1 MLLIRKADQN
11 EKKGRTS
18 KMTEPN
24 RNIVPGDDPGDQ
36 QPPARRAAAAP
47 ERPVAAAA
55 PARPV
60 ARAGTPYDGFHP
72 GSL

>member
-1 MLLIRKADQN
+1 
-11 EKKGRTS
+11 
-18 KMTEPN
+18 MTEPN